1 MKILSTYVLL
11 ISYLFSFS
19 SCNNDR
25 ITQLEKEVNG
35 LKKHIELTHQISLR
49 DTTSVPD
56 FKWFRLG
63 QPSYHM
69 VNNNFIVESITS
81 EYKINGYEI
90 TGIVTNLMSLKTIQT
105 KIFGAIINISKTK
118 KVITGFIEIPV
129 LNPGEKTEFQLFIPT
144 SQTDV
149 NKVGIKISTGR
160 M

>member
-1 MKILSTYVLL
+1 MI
-11 ISYLFSFS
+11 
-19 SCNNDR
+19 
-25 ITQLEKEVNG
+25 
-35 LKKHIELTHQISLR
+35 
-49 DTTSVPD
+49 
-56 FKWFRLG
+56 
-63 QPSYHM
+63 SYHM